1 MSKGIPKLM
10 SSIKFNLISNNVK
23 GILLSSH
30 IKRDYKSSSILK
42 IKVVPMTFHFSKKY
56 IPRRKI
62 KLDGIMILVVTGI
75 IPMANL
81 IHAMFLFRSIMY
93 TVRKSV

>member
-1 MSKGIPKLM
+1 
-10 SSIKFNLISNNVK
+10 
-23 GILLSSH
+23 
-30 IKRDYKSSSILK
+30 
-42 IKVVPMTFHFSKKY
+42 MTFHFSKKY

-75 IPMANL
+75 IPMVNL